1 MNIAIYCGKN
11 PGPAVDATNLEKGNP
26 GVGGTQYVMLLLAHY
41 LSQDPKYNVSV
52 LSVRPYFLGGGEIR
66 PDLRRQ
72 RSGRCVRAHAD
83 GYPDHP
89 GS

>member
-1 MNIAIYCGKN
+1 MNIAIYCGRN

-52 LSVRPYFLGGGEIR
+52 LSVRPYFLGGG
-66 PDLRRQ
+66 DSS
-72 RSGRCVRAHAD
+72 RSPVTAKWSMRASACGRI
-83 GYPDHP
+83 
-89 GS
+89 S

>member
-52 LSVRPYFLGGGEIR
+52 LSVRPYFLSGGGNSS
-66 PDLRRQ
+66 
-72 RSGRCVRAHAD
+72 RSPVTAKSSMRASACGRI
-83 GYPDHP
+83 
-89 GS
+89 S

>member
-52 LSVRPYFLGGGEIR
+52 LSV
-66 PDLRRQ
+66 
-72 RSGRCVRAHAD
+72 
-83 GYPDHP
+83 
-89 GS
+89 

>member
-52 LSVRPYFLGGGEIR
+52 LSVRPYFLSGGGKFEI
-66 PDLRRQ
+66 
-72 RSGRCVRAHAD
+72 GTAHV
-83 GYPDHP
+83 
-89 GS
+89 